1 MKADSMTERMSI
13 PTVVVAIAFV
23 MFVGYPALSSLLEML

>member
-1 MKADSMTERMSI
+1 MQADSTTERMSI

-23 MFVGYPALSSLLEML
+23 AFAGYPALSSLLEML